1 MKSYLKRAAPIEKA
15 LKALLTANQVS
26 FPRTHDLLRVLDLT
40 LVLMPDL
47 DSYREQFADMETY
60 AVDIRYPDL
69 GFDPSR
75 EEALEALAL
84 SQEIVGK
91 VRAAMAMP

>member
-1 MKSYLKRAAPIEKA
+1 M
-15 LKALLTANQVS
+15 
-26 FPRTHDLLRVLDLT
+26 T
-40 LVLMPDL
+40 LQHLELADL
-47 DSYREQFADMETY
+47 DSYRERFADMETY

-91 VRAAMAMP
+91 IRAERPIP

>member
-1 MKSYLKRAAPIEKA
+1 MRNKRSKRHQIA
-15 LKALLTANQVS
+15 
-26 FPRTHDLLRVLDLT
+26 FPKTHDLLRVLDLA
-40 LVLMPDL
+40 LPIMPEMDG
-47 DSYREQFADMETY
+47 YREQFADMETY

-84 SQEIVGK
+84 SEEVVAKIRSSLSLVQ
-91 VRAAMAMP
+91 